1 MKSKLSSCRE
11 HIAGVQPTLRNGN
24 GVHIAKLGELRYSYS
39 LICAAIN
46 VNEPDFSAVFD

>member
-11 HIAGVQPTLRNGN
+11 HIAGVQPTLWNG
-24 GVHIAKLGELRYSYS
+24 GRIHIAKLGELRFSNS

-46 VNEPDFSAVFD
+46 VNEPDFSTMFD